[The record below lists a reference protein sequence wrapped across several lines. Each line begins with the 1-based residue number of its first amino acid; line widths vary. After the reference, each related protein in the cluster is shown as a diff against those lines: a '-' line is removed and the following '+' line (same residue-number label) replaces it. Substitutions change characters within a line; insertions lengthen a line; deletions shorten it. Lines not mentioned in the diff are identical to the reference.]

1 MCIYLEV
8 SSQESLKE
16 AALSTANIPKNVAV
30 EDAALGLLLLQVQ
43 LLVSGHC
50 RMETKAHR
58 FQLLPLSK
66 TLLIKLNQTEQTGNT
81 RGLTFTH
88 FAIFI

>member
-1 MCIYLEV
+1 MCINLEV

-16 AALSTANIPKNVAV
+16 AALSTANIPEYVAV

-50 RMETKAHR
+50 RMETNAHR
-58 FQLLPLSK
+58 FQLLQQITQQLQPLRK
-66 TLLIKLNQTEQTGNT
+66 TLPIKLN
-81 RGLTFTH
+81 TH

>member
-16 AALSTANIPKNVAV
+16 AALSTANIPEDVAV

-43 LLVSGHC
+43 LLVSGHY
-50 RMETKAHR
+50 RMETNTHR
-58 FQLLPLSK
+58 ISCCRSA
-66 TLLIKLNQTEQTGNT
+66 TEQTGNT